1 MPTELPPRQRR
12 PAPPSDDEE
21 HNDEGDTLVPV
32 LIICTL
38 LLVNIA
44 LYFDKFTPPGG
55 FTLAASPMEL
65 QLSP

>member
-1 MPTELPPRQRR
+1 MTMATRL
-12 PAPPSDDEE
+12 SFK
-21 HNDEGDTLVPV
+21 V

-44 LYFDKFTPPGG
+44 NLYFDKFAALSGY
-55 FTLAASPMEL
+55 TLAASPMEL